1 MQIGRLGIGSAIAG
15 GVLGVAAM
23 VGVGV
28 GVQQA
33 TASAQTPPSGTPS
46 ATAKA
51 DRMAEMQA
59 RQAKYLDSL
68 AANLGVSVDALK
80 AANLK
85 TQLALVDQAVA
96 DGKLTADQATQLKT
110 HITESGGA
118 HLGGP
123 GPRGG
128 HGPGMGHGGPG
139 MGGEGHRGPGGP
151 RGNAPAPTA
160 TPGS

>member
-15 GVLGVAAM
+15 GVLGVASM
-23 VGVGV
+23 VGIGIGV
-28 GVQQA
+28 HEYS
-33 TASAQTPPSGTPS
+33 ASAQTPPSGTPS

-51 DRMAEMQA
+51 DHKAEMEA
-59 RQAKYLDSL
+59 MQAKYLNSL
-68 AANLGVSVDALK
+68 ASNLGVSVDALK

-85 TQLALVDQAVA
+85 TQLAMVDQAVA

-110 HITESGGA
+110 RITESGGA

-123 GPRGG
+123 GPRGMHGPGGHEG
-128 HGPGMGHGGPG
+128 HGP
-139 MGGEGHRGPGGP
+139 GGEGHRGPGGP
-151 RGNAPAPTA
+151 DGQRPAPTA

>member
-1 MQIGRLGIGSAIAG
+1 
-15 GVLGVAAM
+15 
-23 VGVGV
+23 
-28 GVQQA
+28 
-33 TASAQTPPSGTPS
+33 
-46 ATAKA
+46 
-51 DRMAEMQA
+51 MAEMQA
-59 RQAKYLDSL
+59 RQAKYLESL
-68 AANLGVSVDALK
+68 ASNLGVSVDALK

-96 DGKLTADQATQLKT
+96 DGKITADQATQLKT

-128 HGPGMGHGGPG
+128 HGPGMGHGP
-139 MGGEGHRGPGGP
+139 GGEGHRGPGGP
-151 RGNAPAPTA
+151 RGTAPST

>member
-1 MQIGRLGIGSAIAG
+1 MQIGKLGIGSAIAG

-28 GVQQA
+28 GVNQMS
-33 TASAQTPPSGTPS
+33 ASAQTPPSGTPT
-46 ATAKA
+46 ATTKA
-51 DRMAEMQA
+51 DRMAQMQA
-59 RQAKYLDSL
+59 MQAKYLESL

-85 TQLALVDQAVA
+85 TQLAFVDQAVA
-96 DGKLTADQATQLKT
+96 DGKITADQATQMKT
-110 HITESGGA
+110 RITESGGA

-151 RGNAPAPTA
+151 RGAAPTA

>member
-15 GVLGVAAM
+15 GVLGVASM
-23 VGVGV
+23 VGIGIS
-28 GVQQA
+28 VQQMS
-33 TASAQTPPSGTPS
+33 ASAQTPPGDTPS

-59 RQAKYLDSL
+59 RQAKYLESL
-68 AANLGVSVDALK
+68 ASNLGVSVDALK

-96 DGKLTADQATQLKT
+96 DGKITADQATQMKA

-128 HGPGMGHGGPG
+128 HGPGMGHRP
-139 MGGEGHRGPGGP
+139 GGEGHRGPGGP
-151 RGNAPAPTA
+151 RGTAPTP